1 MVTDA
6 ILDTSVLVDLLRA
19 FPPAY
24 AWFAGLGRLRMAI
37 TPVVWMETI
46 QGATD
51 SARRAQAIR
60 LLRRFRI
67 EHPTED
73 DNRWAMRQTAR
84 FHLSHRI
91 HLQDAMIASVAV
103 RLAVPLYTT
112 NLKHFQP
119 LPALDVKKPY

>member
-6 ILDTSVLVDLLRA
+6 ILDTSILIDLLRA
-19 FPPAY
+19 FPPATS
-24 AWFAGLGRLRMAI
+24 WFASLGRQRLAI
-37 TPVVWMETI
+37 TPVVWMETV

-51 SARRAQAIR
+51 RVKRAQAIR
-60 LLRRFRI
+60 FLRRFRI

-84 FHLSHRI
+84 FHLSHGI
-91 HLQDAMIASVAV
+91 QLQDAMIASVAA

-119 LPALDVKKPY
+119 LPSVDADRPY

>member
-19 FPPAY
+19 FPPATE
-24 AWFAGLGRLRMAI
+24 WFAGLGRQGIAI
-37 TPVVWMETI
+37 TPVVWMETV
-46 QGATD
+46 QGATNR
-51 SARRAQAIR
+51 ARRDQAIR

-73 DNRWAMRQTAR
+73 DNRWAMRQVAR
-84 FHLSHRI
+84 FHLSHSVQ
-91 HLQDAMIASVAV
+91 LQDAMIASVAA
-103 RLAVPLYTT
+103 RLGVPLYTT

-119 LPALDVKKPY
+119 LPSVDAKKPY